1 MTERVTRPS
10 EADSCNWAD
19 GGSAYPSTDPG
30 SSKRAVGFKPLNNP
44 TPGDGDIIPAE
55 DHNFLWR
62 LGMEMLSWVRDFIP
76 REWSDV
82 SEGIANTTASQLF
95 KVFSP
100 IAGIRRRGSL
110 AYSAPVTASTG
121 GVYGI
126 GCTDGEQLYYRS
138 GLTNEIIVAAD
149 PTDGSEIWENDPDSQ
164 SISGLTTDGGYVY
177 YTTSNV
183 AAPGLRRLNRSTG
196 AYDTAGGTTYN
207 VNRLVTNGEYC
218 AGIDGS
224 VGNGN
229 VTVWSGIQ
237 GTIAEDGQYNT
248 TSPNLT
254 DIAIC
259 NTDAYVCGARS
270 TYDIWRVSLGTL
282 SGSGFATLPTV
293 TATPAINGIAT
304 DGNMVYV
311 VIDRTALAAPY
322 TGNANLFVYS
332 LGGSLA
338 HVMDVTTANL
348 DYVAVDDMYLYVV
361 DDSDSCRV
369 LLKDQ
374 FPAPVSVTTIVDV
387 DGWPA
392 CDGVSII
399 CRDATST
406 SLFQR
411 NWMHGATKEFMR
423 TNSDDPERRPFFN
436 LAIPTGRV

>member
-1 MTERVTRPS
+1 MSERIPRPTEAT
-10 EADSCNWAD
+10 ACNWAD
-19 GGSAYPSTDPG
+19 GGGAYPSTDPG
-30 SSKRAVGFKPLNNP
+30 SSKRAAGFKPKDNP

-100 IAGIRRRGSL
+100 IAGIRRRGAL

-138 GLTNEIIVAAD
+138 GLTNEMIVSAD
-149 PTDGSEIWENDPDSQ
+149 PTDGSHNWENDPDSQ
-164 SISGLTTDGGYVY
+164 TISALTTDGGYVY

-196 AYDTAGGTTYN
+196 AYQTAGGTTYN

-218 AGIDGS
+218 VGIDGS
-224 VGNGN
+224 IGNGN

-248 TSPNLT
+248 TSANLS
-254 DIAIC
+254 DVAIT
-259 NTDAYVCGARS
+259 NTTAFVCGSRS
-270 TYDIWRVSLGTL
+270 TYDIWKVSLGTL
-282 SGSGFATLPTV
+282 SGSGFAALPTV
-293 TATPAINGIAT
+293 TTTPAVNGIAT
-304 DGNMVYV
+304 DGSMVYV
-311 VIDRTALAAPY
+311 VIDRTALTA
-322 TGNANLFVYS
+322 GGSANLFVYS
-332 LGGSLA
+332 VEGQLL
-338 HVMDVTTANL
+338 HTMDITTNNL

-361 DDSDSCRV
+361 DDSNFCRV
-369 LLKDQ
+369 LLKEQ
-374 FPAPVSVTTIVDV
+374 FPTFADVFTVVDV
-387 DGWPA
+387 DGWPV

-411 NWMHGATKEFMR
+411 NWMHGPTKEFMR
-423 TNSDDPERRPFFN
+423 TNSDDPERRPFYT
-436 LAIPTGRV
+436 LAVPTGRV